1 MARTGRQPRSAPD
14 ASQGDTATGGG
25 GGGGGSSS
33 TKSSKSKTKSKP
45 MSKKRQ
51 TKVLSQADGTS
62 TSTGLNVYSFEPGKK
77 KARGDVD
84 PLARANVGKG
94 KGRRRDDDDDEDEEG
109 MDAQDRDDLE
119 AMFNGDE
126 PVDFTGFKPK
136 GLKMGLD
143 SDEEQDGDEEGGDDD
158 EDINSDDAGTESE
171 IEIDETPPTKGKKGT
186 SASKS
191 KPLEI
196 NLDEDQDDSQADSDD
211 DAAYYDATHMLDM
224 GLYDSDASDEDS
236 ENNDEDEDMSSVDSD
251 DNDSEYEGAIDKL
264 DAFVQGLEAGKKRK
278 NDDLEGGEPDASGK
292 KKKRVV
298 LKEKAEAYPEG
309 EFVAVGAKDGANDG
323 KIQLDDLLAS
333 FAESKNPKLVAL
345 RKTLKAT
352 ASTGA
357 TSSNSH
363 LKAPGPL
370 AAPLPAR
377 LQDKID
383 REAAFDKTKEETDKW
398 NETVRRMKGVSGLGV
413 EGARHERL
421 TLPLMAPT
429 GDAQRDANSNEW
441 AANFEPSNQL
451 EASIQSLLA
460 AGQMTGSDLKKAEQQ
475 ALKTLDPEDL
485 VKRQTELRTQRDL
498 MFRAERKAK
507 RVAKIKSKAFRRIH
521 RKALAKGGKEG
532 LDGLSLD
539 ELKELDLLDGGSR
552 AEDEQARREVLRA
565 KERMTLKH
573 SSKGGRWSRTNIGGL
588 EGLDEERNTA
598 VREMVARKEAL
609 TRRIEGRG
617 DDDRDESSDDD
628 DSDDSEDENDT
639 EGGVDKIRRRAFDEL
654 ASLEAREKDKAENGP
669 QLKGVL
675 NMKFMRDAIARE
687 DRKVQQSTDELR
699 TRLERMEEMGGAL
712 RDDDEDDSDDEEPGA
727 QSQQVQGNTG
737 RMVFGPSGLAQP
749 TPSTSSTKSSTH
761 TTKLS
766 APLSVAS
773 VRPSPLASTS
783 ASGPS
788 TSESN
793 PWLALAAEGASGSK
807 ISRKPNKA
815 AFGKDEHAAT
825 KLASKVERRKSR
837 LEDAREAEKDDARV
851 EIDGV
856 GRAPEASTDKKVQK
870 KGQAKGKQAG
880 IELSTEASA
889 RLTME
894 DEEVDSSDEE
904 GDVDAQRGKGKT
916 AIQQR
921 ELVAKAF
928 AGDDVVADF
937 EEEKRREI
945 ERDAPKEIDNTLP
958 GWVSYSSELLMSD
971 PRSSADLLLPF
982 TQGAWSGK
990 GVKKSKKPQ
999 RKFITHVPGIKAAD
1013 RQDAKFSNVIISE
1026 KKDKKA
1032 SKYLLKD
1039 LPFPYTS
1046 VAQHEHKLRTPMGPE
1061 WSTSTVLRDQTL
1073 PSVLIKPGVTIRPVE
1088 RKI

>member
-1 MARTGRQPRSAPD
+1 
-14 ASQGDTATGGG
+14 
-25 GGGGGSSS
+25 
-33 TKSSKSKTKSKP
+33 
-45 MSKKRQ
+45 
-51 TKVLSQADGTS
+51 
-62 TSTGLNVYSFEPGKK
+62 
-77 KARGDVD
+77 
-84 PLARANVGKG
+84 
-94 KGRRRDDDDDEDEEG
+94 
-109 MDAQDRDDLE
+109 
-119 AMFNGDE
+119 
-126 PVDFTGFKPK
+126 
-136 GLKMGLD
+136 
-143 SDEEQDGDEEGGDDD
+143 
-158 EDINSDDAGTESE
+158 
-171 IEIDETPPTKGKKGT
+171 
-186 SASKS
+186 
-191 KPLEI
+191 
-196 NLDEDQDDSQADSDD
+196 
-211 DAAYYDATHMLDM
+211 
-224 GLYDSDASDEDS
+224 
-236 ENNDEDEDMSSVDSD
+236 
-251 DNDSEYEGAIDKL
+251 
-264 DAFVQGLEAGKKRK
+264 
-278 NDDLEGGEPDASGK
+278 
-292 KKKRVV
+292 
-298 LKEKAEAYPEG
+298 
-309 EFVAVGAKDGANDG
+309 
-323 KIQLDDLLAS
+323 
-333 FAESKNPKLVAL
+333 
-345 RKTLKAT
+345 
-352 ASTGA
+352 
-357 TSSNSH
+357 
-363 LKAPGPL
+363 
-370 AAPLPAR
+370 
-377 LQDKID
+377 
-383 REAAFDKTKEETDKW
+383 
-398 NETVRRMKGVSGLGV
+398 
-413 EGARHERL
+413 
-421 TLPLMAPT
+421 
-429 GDAQRDANSNEW
+429 
-441 AANFEPSNQL
+441 
-451 EASIQSLLA
+451 
-460 AGQMTGSDLKKAEQQ
+460 MTGSDLKKAEQQ

-485 VKRQTELRTQRDL
+485 AKRQTELRAQRDL

-521 RKALAKGGKEG
+521 RKSLAKGGKEG
-532 LDGLSLD
+532 LDGLSLN

-573 SSKGGRWSRTNIGGL
+573 SSKGGRWSRTDIGGL

-628 DSDDSEDENDT
+628 DSDDSEDENDN

-687 DRKVQQSTDELR
+687 DHKVQQSTDELR
-699 TRLERMEEMGGAL
+699 TRLERMDEMGGAL
-712 RDDDEDDSDDEEPGA
+712 RADNEDDSDDEEPGA

-737 RMVFGPSGLAQP
+737 RMVFGPSGVAQAP
-749 TPSTSSTKSSTH
+749 PSTSSTKSSTH

-783 ASGPS
+783 AAGPS
-788 TSESN
+788 MTESN

-807 ISRKPNKA
+807 ISRKSNKA

-837 LEDAREAEKDDARV
+837 LENAREAEKDDARI
-851 EIDGV
+851 EIEGV
-856 GRAPEASTDKKVQK
+856 GSAPEASTDKKVQK

-894 DEEVDSSDEE
+894 DEVVNSSDEE

-958 GWVSYSSELLMSD
+958 GW
-971 PRSSADLLLPF
+971 
-982 TQGAWSGK
+982 GAWSGK

-999 RKFITHVPGIKAAD
+999 RKFITHVPGIKASD

>member
-1 MARTGRQPRSAPD
+1 MARTGRQPRSVPNTL
-14 ASQGDTATGGG
+14 QGSTATGS
-25 GGGGGSSS
+25 GSSS
-33 TKSSKSKTKSKP
+33 SMSKVKSQSKP

-51 TKVLSQADGTS
+51 SKALSQSDGTS
-62 TSTGLNVYSFEPGKK
+62 TTTGLNVYSFEPGRKK
-77 KARGDVD
+77 PRGDVD
-84 PLARANVGKG
+84 PLARAKAGKG
-94 KGRRRDDDDDEDEEG
+94 KGRRRDDEDEDEEG
-109 MDAQDRDDLE
+109 VDEQDREDLE
-119 AMFNGDE
+119 AMFNGEE

-136 GLKMGLD
+136 GLKMGMD
-143 SDEEQDGDEEGGDDD
+143 SDEEEQRDEDGQRRGGDDSD
-158 EDINSDDAGTESE
+158 EDIDSDDAGTESE
-171 IEIDETPPTKGKKGT
+171 IEMDEVPEKKGKNAAV
-186 SASKS
+186 ASKPKS
-191 KPLEI
+191 KLLEI
-196 NLDEDQDDSQADSDD
+196 NLDEDQDDSQDDFDD
-211 DAAYYDATHMLDM
+211 DAGYYDASQMLDM
-224 GLYDSDASDEDS
+224 GLYDSDASDDDS
-236 ENNDEDEDMSSVDSD
+236 EDEDEDMSSVDSD
-251 DNDSEYEGAIDKL
+251 ENDSEYEGAIDKL
-264 DAFVQGLEAGKKRK
+264 DAFVQGLEVEKKRK
-278 NDDLEGGEPDASGK
+278 NDDLDGAEADANGK

-298 LKEKAEAYPEG
+298 LKEKSEAYPEG

-323 KIQLDDLLAS
+323 KVQLDDLLAS
-333 FAESKNPKLVAL
+333 LAESKNPKLVAL
-345 RKTLKAT
+345 RKTLKVA
-352 ASTGA
+352 ASSTPGA
-357 TSSNSH
+357 TSSTNSH

-398 NETVRRMKGVSGLGV
+398 NETVRRMKGASGLGV

-441 AANFEPSNQL
+441 AANFEPTNQL
-451 EASIQSLLA
+451 EVSIQSLLA

-475 ALKTLDPEDL
+475 ALKMLDPEDL
-485 VKRQTELRTQRDL
+485 VKRQNELRAQRDL

-521 RKALAKGGKEG
+521 RKALAKGGKEEM
-532 LDGLSLD
+532 DGLSLD

-573 SSKGGRWSRTNIGGL
+573 SSKGGRWSRTDIGGL
-588 EGLDEERNTA
+588 EGLDEERNAA

-617 DDDRDESSDDD
+617 DDERDESSDEVEED
-628 DSDDSEDENDT
+628 DSDDDEDNK
-639 EGGVDKIRRRAFDEL
+639 GGVDKIRRRAFDEL

-699 TRLERMEEMGGAL
+699 TRLERMDEMGGAI
-712 RDDDEDDSDDEEPGA
+712 RDDDLEDDSDDEEPGA

-737 RMVFGPSGLAQP
+737 RMLFGPSGVAQP
-749 TPSTSSTKSSTH
+749 TPPTPSTKSSAH

-766 APLSVAS
+766 APLSVTS
-773 VRPSPLASTS
+773 IRPSPLASTS
-783 ASGPS
+783 TSDPS
-788 TSESN
+788 TTELN
-793 PWLALAAEGASGSK
+793 PWLALAAESSSGSK
-807 ISRKPNKA
+807 LSRKSNEA
-815 AFGKDEHAAT
+815 AFGKDKHAAT
-825 KLASKVERRKSR
+825 KLAFKVQRRKSR
-837 LEDAREAEKDDARV
+837 FEEAREAEKDDARV
-851 EIDGV
+851 EIEGV
-856 GRAPEASTDKKVQK
+856 AAPEGLAGMKVQK
-870 KGQAKGKQAG
+870 KGQAKGKKAG
-880 IELSTEASA
+880 IELSTEANA

-894 DEEVDSSDEE
+894 NEEVDSSDEE
-904 GDVDAQRGKGKT
+904 GDVDAQRGKGKA

-928 AGDDVVADF
+928 AGDDVVAEF

-958 GWVSYSSELLMSD
+958 GWGS
-971 PRSSADLLLPF
+971 
-982 TQGAWSGK
+982 WSGK

-999 RKFITHVPGIKAAD
+999 RKFITRVPGIKATD